1 MAAVGPTTMTP
12 TATET
17 VREAT
22 HVRRYNRPAR
32 WFHSSTYLVVGVLL
46 GTGWWLRRGGEG
58 EPSVLA
64 KLFEQPDV
72 DLHRAAGWALAAIA
86 ALGLT
91 LGSRA
96 AWTFARETV
105 RVDPGDGR
113 WFAKWPAGALTGRF
127 GAHRGHFDPGQRIA
141 NVVFVGSLATLIVSG
156 IALTTLHGGP
166 TFVWMVKAHRYATY
180 VLTPL
185 VVGHILLAVGLLPG
199 YRGVWRA
206 MHWGGRVPLATARRL
221 WPAKTDRDQEG

>member
-1 MAAVGPTTMTP
+1 MTAATRT
-12 TATET
+12 
-17 VREAT
+17 REAT

-46 GTGWWLRRGGEG
+46 VTGWWLRRGGEG
-58 EPSVLA
+58 EPSALA
-64 KLFEQPDV
+64 NLFEQPDV

-86 ALGLT
+86 AIGLT
-91 LGSRA
+91 LGFRA

-105 RVDPGDGR
+105 RVDKGDGR
-113 WFAKWPAGALTGRF
+113 WFARWPAGALSGRF
-127 GAHRGHFDPGQRIA
+127 GSHRGHFDPGQRIA
-141 NVVFVGSLATLIVSG
+141 NVVFVGSLGTLIVSG
-156 IALTTLHGGP
+156 VALTTLHGGT

-185 VVGHILLAVGLLPG
+185 VIGHILLALGLLPG

-221 WPAKTDRDQEG
+221 WPSSKPD